1 MTNKDLKIRKIR
13 SQKDFTQ
20 EYLAYML
27 DISQK
32 SYSDIENGKT
42 KLRCGILYKI
52 SKILD
57 VSPHEICPIS
67 KLCNHNKQK
76 LDIENKYIDLIKYL
90 IKNDI
95 DIPIQFLKPSEVE
108 SV

>member
-1 MTNKDLKIRKIR
+1 MTNKNLKIRKVR
-13 SQKDFTQ
+13 SQKDLTQ
-20 EYLAYML
+20 EYLAHML

-52 SKILD
+52 SKVLD
-57 VSPHEICPIS
+57 VNPHEICPIS
-67 KLCNHNKQK
+67 KSCNHNKQK
-76 LDIENKYIDLIKYL
+76 LDLEHKYIDLIKYL

-95 DIPIQFLKPSEVE
+95 DIPIQFLRPDEMK